1 MGFVRLF
8 IQQASNSTL
17 GQGVG
22 LQSSSSAETYG
33 ELRVRK
39 CRGGSVRGS
48 GHVREVSPVG
58 EAWRRGRVRGRCVA
72 GPMCE
77 PSVCQEHLPTPLWG
91 LLWFSVFP
99 PQTGISALSKISKGP
114 SLSSFHSQVFFCI
127 VSADFS

>member
-33 ELRVRK
+33 ELLVRK
-39 CRGGSVRGS
+39 RRGGSVRGS
-48 GHVREVSPVG
+48 GHVREVSSVG
-58 EAWRRGRVRGRCVA
+58 EAWRRGRVWGRCVA

-77 PSVCQEHLPTPLWG
+77 PSLSGASPYAPVGPPLV
-91 LLWFSVFP
+91 LCLSP
-99 PQTGISALSKISKGP
+99 PDWN
-114 SLSSFHSQVFFCI
+114 FC
-127 VSADFS
+127 VE